1 MDRQKKMQLIQELM
15 QHLDEGEAGEFEAS
29 LKPTSAE
36 AAVAMPV
43 EGDDTSA
50 QGSDLEAEEEP
61 SLREQMN
68 AEPLA
73 GAMPEED
80 EDLEALMA
88 EYGRMGG

>member
-1 MDRQKKMQLIQELM
+1 MDRQKKLQLVQELM
-15 QHLDEGEAGEFEAS
+15 KHLSEGEAGEFAAG
-29 LKPTSAE
+29 LKPTAAE
-36 AAVAMPV
+36 DAVAMPV
-43 EGDDTSA
+43 EGDDISA
-50 QGSDLEAEEEP
+50 QGSDMEEP

-73 GAMPEED
+73 GAAPAEDD